1 MTKPIERRMVDAHIE
16 VRETPDGKV
25 GLRGYAAV
33 FNVEAHG
40 ELIRPS
46 AFNRTLAQRDD
57 VRLLVNHDGVAIA
70 RTKSGTMSLS
80 IDDLGLVVDV
90 DDLDLSN
97 PTVQELVSAMRR
109 GDIDQMS
116 FAFIAHDA
124 PTINGVRELRELSLV
139 DVSVVT
145 YPWYDVTTAGLTG
158 DRDVDRLLVSMR
170 SLSPE
175 QLHTIVAELRDDTEA
190 ADEVADNT
198 IVVDE
203 APAPE
208 PVRTFT
214 IAEARA
220 LLPGIPAA

>member
-1 MTKPIERRMVDAHIE
+1 MKPIERRIVDARIE
-16 VRETPDGKV
+16 VRDTPDGKV

-40 ELIRPS
+40 ELIRS
-46 AFNRTLAQRDD
+46 AAFNRTLAQRDD

-80 IDDLGLVVDV
+80 VDELGLVVDV
-90 DDLDLSN
+90 EDLDLSN

-124 PTINGVRELRELSLV
+124 PTVDGVRELRELSLV

-158 DRDVDRLLVSMR
+158 DRDVDRVLVSAR
-170 SLSPE
+170 SLSPDQRAE
-175 QLHTIVAELRDDTEA
+175 VLAELTDPAT
-190 ADEVADNT
+190 DEVAGM

-203 APAPE
+203 TPAPE

-220 LLPGIPAA
+220 LLPRTPAA

>member
-80 IDDLGLVVDV
+80 IDERGLVVDAPE
-90 DDLDLSN
+90 LDLSN

-124 PTINGVRELRELSLV
+124 PLVDGVRELRELSLV

-158 DRDVDRLLVSMR
+158 DRDTDRALVALR

-175 QLHTIVAELRDDTEA
+175 QQRIVASQFVAFDAEAFADTLKE
-190 ADEVADNT
+190 
-198 IVVDE
+198 IVDE
-203 APAPE
+203 LPAEE
-208 PVRTFT
+208 PRTFT
-214 IAEARA
+214 VAEARA
-220 LLPGIPAA
+220 LLSRGTAA